1 MAVHAIAAVL
11 WDMDGTLIDS
21 EPTWI
26 QAQLELVA
34 EHGGSWT
41 YADGLSL
48 VGADMEFTARALQ
61 GAGVGL
67 TDRDIVSR
75 LTREVTASLG
85 RAVTWRPGAVE
96 LVTALLAAGI
106 PQAIVTT
113 SPLSMTEVVVGAL
126 PKGSISTIVA
136 GEDVERG
143 KPHPEPY
150 LTAAR
155 NLGVEPR
162 RCVAIEDSPTG
173 LSAAI
178 AAGTMAI
185 GVPHDAILQN
195 VGRWSRLDSLAGV
208 TVEDLVRLVTSDRR
222 PRSQTA

>member
-1 MAVHAIAAVL
+1 MPVRNIAAVL

-26 QAQLELVA
+26 QAQLALVQ
-34 EHGGSWT
+34 EHHGTWT

-48 VGADMEFTARALQ
+48 VGTDMVVTARALQ
-61 GAGVGL
+61 KAGVPMSAGA
-67 TDRDIVSR
+67 IIGR
-75 LTREVTASLG
+75 LTQEVSASL
-85 RAVTWRPGAVE
+85 RRHIAWRPGAVE
-96 LVTALLAAGI
+96 LVSGLLAEGI

-113 SPLSMTEVVVGAL
+113 SPIGMTEVVAEAL
-126 PKGSISTIVA
+126 PNGAISSIVA
-136 GEDVERG
+136 GDHVALG

-155 NLGVEPR
+155 QLGVDPR

-173 LSAAI
+173 LAAAI
-178 AAGTMAI
+178 AAGTITI

-195 VGRWSRLDSLAGV
+195 PGRWIRFDSLADV
-208 TVEDLVRLVTSDRR
+208 TVHDLLRIAGTD
-222 PRSQTA
+222 

>member
-1 MAVHAIAAVL
+1 MRVRAIDAVL

-26 QAQLELVA
+26 RAQLDLVA
-34 EHGGSWT
+34 DHAGSWT

-48 VGADMEFTARALQ
+48 VGADMELTARALQ
-61 GAGVGL
+61 SAGVEL
-67 TDRDIVSR
+67 TDHEIISR
-75 LTREVTASLG
+75 LTKEVTASLR
-85 RAVTWRPGAVE
+85 RAVAWRPGAVE
-96 LVTALLAAGI
+96 LVSGLLAAGI

-113 SPLSMTEVVVGAL
+113 SPVSMTEVVAGAL
-126 PKGSISTIVA
+126 PKGAIRVIVA
-136 GEDVERG
+136 GEHVEHG

-155 NLGVEPR
+155 SLGVEPR
-162 RCVAIEDSPTG
+162 RCLAIEDSPTG
-173 LSAAI
+173 LAAAI

-195 VGRWSRLDSLAGV
+195 VGRWTRLDSLAGV
-208 TVEDLVRLVTSDRR
+208 TVEDLVRLV
-222 PRSQTA
+222 AGE